1 MSKSF
6 KTAPTPQRQPT
17 NDQILA
23 FVAGGQKAPP
33 VPAPAPVAV
42 AAPVTVAEKTPTARL
57 SLDLPAD
64 LHSRFKA
71 ACARSR
77 LKMTAELL
85 AFIERRTTE
94 LEGKW

>member
-6 KTAPTPQRQPT
+6 KAVPTPQRQPT
-17 NDQILA
+17 SDQILA
-23 FVAGGQKAPP
+23 FVAGGQKA
-33 VPAPAPVAV
+33 APVAV
-42 AAPVTVAEKTPTARL
+42 ADPVAVAEKIPTARL
-57 SLDLPAD
+57 SLDMPAD

-85 AFIERRTTE
+85 AFIERRTAE
-94 LEGKW
+94 LEDKR

>member
-6 KTAPTPQRQPT
+6 KTAPTPPRQPT
-17 NDQILA
+17 SDQILA
-23 FVAGGQKAPP
+23 FVAGGQKAP
-33 VPAPAPVAV
+33 VAAAGPVAV
-42 AAPVTVAEKTPTARL
+42 VEKIPTARL
-57 SLDLPAD
+57 SLDISAD

-85 AFIERRTTE
+85 AFIEARTAE
-94 LEGKW
+94 LEGKR